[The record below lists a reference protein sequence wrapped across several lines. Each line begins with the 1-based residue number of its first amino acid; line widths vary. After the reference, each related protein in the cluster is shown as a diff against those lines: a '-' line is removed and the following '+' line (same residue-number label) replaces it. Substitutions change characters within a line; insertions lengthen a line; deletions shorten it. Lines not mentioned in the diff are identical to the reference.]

1 MTREEITDLLE
12 ELLKA
17 YPYYIKN
24 ITDPDGIVDT
34 WEREFGTEDAGTIF
48 KAARH
53 HINTSRYF
61 PAISDIRGCINKG
74 QMIYGQEIQPAI
86 EAPQK
91 LIQGDVGE
99 EAPCRF
105 EHCILYHDLCN
116 GLDENGECP
125 FEGL

>member
-1 MTREEITDLLE
+1 MRTLSANYPNAISKIDSK
-12 ELLKA
+12 ELLK
-17 YPYYIKN
+17 N
-24 ITDPDGIVDT
+24 
-34 WEREFGTEDAGTIF
+34 WEMAFGKEDAESVYM
-48 KAARH
+48 AARLH
-53 HINTSRYF
+53 MDLSPFFPTIADIKSNIN
-61 PAISDIRGCINKG
+61 RGKLV
-74 QMIYGQEIQPAI
+74 YGTVP

-116 GLDENGECP
+116 GLENGKCP